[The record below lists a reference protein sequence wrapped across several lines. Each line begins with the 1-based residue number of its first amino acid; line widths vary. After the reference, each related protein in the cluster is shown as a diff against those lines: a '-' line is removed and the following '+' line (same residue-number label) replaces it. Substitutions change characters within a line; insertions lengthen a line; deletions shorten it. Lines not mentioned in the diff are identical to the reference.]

1 MKFKTEL
8 HCHTAAVSR
17 CGRVEPEDIVEIYL
31 RAGYTTLVVTDHINE
46 QTFSPSAPRYTGGD
60 DWQEKMDHFL
70 TGYKRAK
77 AAAGDRLHVL
87 WGVEICRAGTRSDF
101 LTYGLT
107 EEFLRATPDIC
118 EGKDNEFFPRLR
130 DAGALV
136 YQAHPFRNSAT
147 ITKPSLLDGI
157 EVYNAHPRHASRND
171 IAALWAE
178 RYHLRGIS
186 GSDLHEAEF
195 APGGGILTDA
205 PITTTEE
212 LMHVLRTSSYELV
225 CEGTPG
231 TDQ

>member
-1 MKFKTEL
+1 MKYKTEL
-8 HCHTAAVSR
+8 HCHTGAVSR
-17 CGRVEPEDIVEIYL
+17 CGKVPPEEIAEIYI

-46 QTFSPSAPRYTGGD
+46 QTFRQNEGRYMGSEA
-60 DWQEKMDHFL
+60 WQEKMDYFFA
-70 TGYKRAK
+70 GYQRVK
-77 AAAGDRLHVL
+77 AAAGERLHVL

-130 DAGALV
+130 DTGALV
-136 YQAHPFRNSAT
+136 YQAHPFRNAIT
-147 ITKPSLLDGI
+147 IHNPKLLDGI

-178 RYHLRGIS
+178 RYHLKGIS

-195 APGGGILTDA
+195 APGGGILTDT

-212 LMHVLRTSSYELV
+212 LMRVLRSQQYELIR
-225 CEGTPG
+225 EGAPG
-231 TDQ
+231 QD